1 MDIKRIA
8 RSLSDKQLASRRTGE
23 TSFTTGY
30 GATIPIQS
38 DLKDADRQKVMQM
51 AEQVVKD
58 PQVVEWLGERI
69 YKMLLEDWR
78 ERRER
83 TLNYRG
89 RF

>member
-23 TSFTTGY
+23 TRFTAGY

-38 DLKDADRQKVMQM
+38 DLKDADRRKVMQM
-51 AEQVVKD
+51 AEEIVKD
-58 PQVVEWLGERI
+58 PQVVEWLAERI
-69 YKMLLEDWR
+69 YKMLQEDLR
-78 ERRER
+78 DRRER